1 MQLLLPYEVY
11 NIFFNV
17 ENDTTLLKASVI
29 VTVSNIF
36 QVYIWDMDWSLI
48 WVELLKDSTLRQVS

>member
-1 MQLLLPYEVY
+1 MQLLLTYEVY

-29 VTVSNIF
+29 VTVSYIF
-36 QVYIWDMDWSLI
+36 QI
-48 WVELLKDSTLRQVS
+48 

>member
-1 MQLLLPYEVY
+1 MQLLLTYEVY

-17 ENDTTLLKASVI
+17 ENDTTLLKASV
-29 VTVSNIF
+29 SNIF
-36 QVYIWDMDWSLI
+36 QVYIWDNDWSLI